1 MSRSRS
7 RRSPRSEDC
16 CLFILMIEDAS
27 PRCRME
33 TGCQQNGVAP
43 YARAG
48 ANFRHGGSHPSVPR
62 DPPGASPQR
71 VRSSWRAR
79 LLRLEKSHFVKQI
92 SVLVHL
98 YRMPCALISKASA
111 TFKHQRASRGPR
123 VLARERARWPAWRRL
138 LAPRGAG
145 VPHSLP
151 RSPHLFVSTGRKRHP
166 DPPFALPLHS
176 ACI

>member
-1 MSRSRS
+1 
-7 RRSPRSEDC
+7 
-16 CLFILMIEDAS
+16 MIEDAS

-33 TGCQQNGVAP
+33 TGRQRSGVAP

-48 ANFRHGGSHPSVPR
+48 ANFGHGGSHPSVPR
-62 DPPGASPQR
+62 DPPGASLQR

-111 TFKHQRASRGPR
+111 TFKHQRASQGPR
-123 VLARERARWPAWRRL
+123 ALARERACWPAWRRL
-138 LAPRGAG
+138 LAPRGRASPTVCPG
-145 VPHSLP
+145 RPISSFPQGESAILIPCSLC
-151 RSPHLFVSTGRKRHP
+151 LFILRVFDCSDCALTRKT
-166 DPPFALPLHS
+166 
-176 ACI
+176 